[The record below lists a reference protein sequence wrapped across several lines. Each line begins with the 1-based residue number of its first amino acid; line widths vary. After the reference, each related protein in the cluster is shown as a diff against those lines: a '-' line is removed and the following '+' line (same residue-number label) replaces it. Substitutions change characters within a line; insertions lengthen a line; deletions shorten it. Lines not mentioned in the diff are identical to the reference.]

1 VREVVCRMRGC
12 PVVVC
17 THGGKPLPVK
27 LKAFSPPNGTSNDIL
42 CKIELSRKM
51 YFPVSIAILRTHT
64 YNRADYSKG
73 LRACHVRGAYRKLQ
87 GPFTGM
93 ADSQG
98 TFVWQR
104 PQPAIATPYSGF
116 LTGKTT
122 LS

>member
-1 VREVVCRMRGC
+1 VLGVVCRMRGC
-12 PVVVC
+12 PVVVY

-27 LKAFSPPNGTSNDIL
+27 VKAFSLANETSNDIL

-51 YFPVSIAILRTHT
+51 YFLVSTAILRTQQPGRLFERT
-64 YNRADYSKG
+64 GAR
-73 LRACHVRGAYRKLQ
+73 HVRGAYRKPQ

-104 PQPAIATPYSGF
+104 PQPAIATPYSWF
-116 LTGKTT
+116 LTGKIT